1 MNYLL
6 LICSDGVPTADK
18 GATMRREIPAWVQDT
33 GERGVRVYGEQLARP
48 DVAKTVR
55 VRDGETLVSDGPFI
69 ETKEFV
75 AGFDI
80 IDCANLDEA
89 IDVAARHP
97 VSWFHMVEVR
107 PFAVDPATDARACTA
122 DDSRRTEE
130 LANKLAAPIPDGATR
145 YLLTMCQDGIA
156 GTDEEEAAIV
166 REGDAWDADMRARGI
181 QVYGHAL
188 AHAETATTV
197 RVRDGET
204 LLTDGP
210 FIETKEFI
218 GGFDVIDCAG
228 IDEAV
233 AVAAEHPL
241 ARFHMIE
248 VRPFA
253 QA

>member
-18 GATMRREIPAWVQDT
+18 AATMRHELSGWIEGIRQDVRIYGHELAGPAT
-33 GERGVRVYGEQLARP
+33 
-48 DVAKTVR
+48 AKTVR

-80 IDCANLDEA
+80 LDCSDLDEA

-97 VSWFHMVEVR
+97 VSWFHAIEVR
-107 PFAVDPATDARACTA
+107 PFAIDPATDARACLA
-122 DDSRRTEE
+122 DDSRQTEE
-130 LANKLAAPIPDGATR
+130 LANKLAAPVADGATR
-145 YLLTMCQDGIA
+145 YLLTMCQDGIR
-156 GTDEEEAAIV
+156 GTDEEEASVV
-166 REGDAWDADMRARGI
+166 RDGDAWAAEMRARGI

-197 RVRDGET
+197 RVREGQT

-218 GGFDVIDCAG
+218 GGIDLIDCAD
-228 IDEAV
+228 IEEAV
-233 AVAAEHPL
+233 AVAAAHPL

-253 QA
+253 PA

>member
-6 LICSDGVPTADK
+6 LICSDGVASADK
-18 GATMRREIPAWVQDT
+18 AATMRRELPAWI
-33 GERGVRVYGEQLARP
+33 ERADQRIYGHPLAGP
-48 DVAKTVR
+48 ETAKTVR

-75 AGFDI
+75 GGFDI
-80 IDCANLDEA
+80 LDCADLDEA
-89 IDVAARHP
+89 IEIAARHP

-107 PFAVDPATDARACTA
+107 PFAADPASGAPAWMAEDSAPA
-122 DDSRRTEE
+122 DE
-130 LANKLAAPIPDGATR
+130 LAARLAAPVADGATR
-145 YLLTMCQDGIA
+145 YLLTMCLDGIP
-156 GTDEEEAAIV
+156 GTDEEEASIV
-166 REGDAWDADMRARGI
+166 RDGDAWATDMRAREI

-197 RVRDGET
+197 SVRDGET

-210 FIETKEFI
+210 FVETKEFI
-218 GGFDVIDCAG
+218 GGFDIIDCAG

-233 AVAAEHPL
+233 TVAAEHPL

-253 QA
+253 QI

>member
-6 LICSDGVPTADK
+6 LICSDGVATADK
-18 GATMRREIPAWVQDT
+18 TATMRREVPAWIQHT
-33 GERGVRVYGEQLARP
+33 PERVYGQPLAGP
-48 DVAKTVR
+48 EAAKTVR

-75 AGFDI
+75 GGFDI
-80 IDCANLDEA
+80 IDCADLDEA
-89 IDVAARHP
+89 IDIAARHS

-107 PFAVDPATDARACTA
+107 PFAIDPATDTRACMA

-130 LANKLAAPIPDGATR
+130 LATKLAVPVADGATR
-145 YLLTMCQDGIA
+145 YLLTMCLDGIP
-156 GTDEEEAAIV
+156 GTDAEEAAIV
-166 REGDAWDADMRARGI
+166 REGDAWAADMRARGI
-181 QVYGHAL
+181 QVYGHPL

-197 RVRDGET
+197 RVRDGQT

-218 GGFDVIDCAG
+218 GGIDLIDCAG
-228 IDEAV
+228 IEDAV

-248 VRPFA
+248 VRPLA
-253 QA
+253 PA

>member
-33 GERGVRVYGEQLARP
+33 GERGVRVYGEQLAGP

-55 VRDGETLVSDGPFI
+55 VRDGQTLVSDGPFL

-80 IDCANLDEA
+80 LDCANLDEA

-97 VSWFHMVEVR
+97 VSWFHKVEVR
-107 PFAVDPATDARACTA
+107 PFVTGAETFMA
-122 DDSRRTEE
+122 DDSGRRDE
-130 LANKLAAPIPDGATR
+130 LAARLEAPVSDGATR
-145 YLLTMCQDGIA
+145 YLLTVCVDGIPES
-156 GTDEEEAAIV
+156 DEVEAALA
-166 REGDAWDADMRARGI
+166 RDAEAWAATMAARG
-181 QVYGHAL
+181 VRAYGHAL

-210 FIETKEFI
+210 FVETKEFI

-228 IDEAV
+228 IDEAI
-233 AVAAEHPL
+233 AVAAEHPI